1 MMRQIL
7 IVLLLALLGA
17 CSDGGG
23 TTANTPASA
32 PTPTPTPT
40 STPTPLANFTTV
52 TIDAG
57 PAALA
62 AGPNGYTATNLP
74 YVSVTLCVHGTQT
87 CQTIDHVLLDT
98 GSTGLRIIKSVLN
111 ANMLAGLPH
120 QTSPAGNPV
129 GECYQYVDGYVFGSV
144 RTADF
149 SIGGESVASMPFQ
162 VIADDGAFQTA
173 PASCSSGGGT
183 ALTTVQEFGAN
194 GIIGV
199 GTMATDCASACMV
212 NGGSGAATYYDC
224 PTSGCATVIARA
236 ANTSAPFQQLP
247 NPVAAFAVN
256 NNGTIVSL
264 PAVPPTG
271 AATLTGTVY
280 FGIGT
285 QTNNG
290 LGNAR
295 ILTTDSAGDLT
306 ATYKGTQL
314 PNSFLDSGSN
324 LYYFVDSGI
333 PMCTQTNF
341 TSFYCPPSPLALAV
355 TLTGVNAATAD
366 ASFTLY
372 NAYTQPA
379 ASANAIPG
387 IGANPNAVTGFHAIQ
402 RSFDFGLPFFYG
414 RNVATAIEGRAAGGI
429 AGPFYAF

>member
-1 MMRQIL
+1 MRHIL
-7 IVLLLALLGA
+7 IVMLLALLGA
-17 CSDGGG
+17 CGDGGS
-23 TTANTPASA
+23 PASPPA
-32 PTPTPTPT
+32 VTPTPTPTPT
-40 STPTPLANFTTV
+40 PTGTPTPLSNFTTV

-62 AGPNGYTATNLP
+62 TGPNGYTATNLP

-129 GECYQYVDGYVFGSV
+129 GQCYQYVDGYVFGSV

-162 VIADDGAFQTA
+162 VISDDGPFQTA
-173 PASCSSGGGT
+173 PTSCSNTGGT

-194 GIIGV
+194 GIIGIS
-199 GTMATDCASACMV
+199 TMATDCGSVCVV
-212 NGGSGAATYYDC
+212 NGGSGSATYYDC
-224 PTSGCATVIARA
+224 PASGCATVIARA
-236 ANTSAPFQQLP
+236 ANTSAPFEQLP

-264 PAVPPTG
+264 PAVAPNG
-271 AATLTGTVY
+271 ATTLTGTVY

-290 LGNAR
+290 LGNAK
-295 ILTTDSAGDLT
+295 ILTTNSVGDFT

-314 PNSFLDSGSN
+314 PNSFIDSGSN
-324 LYYFVDSGI
+324 LYYFVDSAI

-341 TSFYCPPSPLALAV
+341 TSFYCPPSPLAMAV
-355 TLTGVNAATAD
+355 TVTGVNGATAD
-366 ASFTLY
+366 AGFTLY
-372 NAYTQPA
+372 NAYTQPDGT
-379 ASANAIPG
+379 ANAIPG
-387 IGANPNAVTGFHAIQ
+387 IGANPNTITGFHAIQ
-402 RSFDFGLPFFYG
+402 RSFDFGSPFFFG
-414 RNVATAIEGRAAGGI
+414 RNIATAIEGRSAGGV